1 MQQTSK
7 MNISDKKLKTILV
20 TGGAGFIGSNLIET
34 LLKRKAVGRVVCVD
48 NLDPFYD
55 PAFKKENIKPFLKN
69 EKFKFYKTDIRNRTA
84 IGKIFEDEKPDFVVH
99 LAAKA
104 NARQSVKEPDEY
116 QSVNVIGTLNLLEL
130 SKDYK
135 VKKFVFISSSSVYG
149 NSAKSPFSELS
160 TTDFPLAPYGASK
173 KAGEVLAYTYAHNFN
188 LPVVCLRLFNAYG
201 ERQRPDLVIYKWV
214 ENILKGEPIEMSGT
228 GKRARDFTYVGDI
241 VKAIEVAMKP
251 GNGYEIINIGNSKPV
266 SLAVLLRHVEKVL
279 GKKAVVTTRP
289 SHHSSVESTYAN
301 ISKAKKVLG
310 WKPEVSL
317 EEGIARFAK
326 WLRDN
331 RFKNLV

>member
-1 MQQTSK
+1 M
-7 MNISDKKLKTILV
+7 KTILV

-34 LLKRKAVGRVVCVD
+34 LLKRKAVDRVVCVD
-48 NLDPFYD
+48 NMDSFYD
-55 PAFKKENIKPFLKN
+55 PSFKKENIKEFLKN
-69 EKFKFYKTDIRNRTA
+69 EKFKFYKTDIRNFATLA
-84 IGKIFEDEKPDFVVH
+84 KIFENERPNFVVH

-104 NARQSVKEPDEY
+104 NARQSVKEPEEY
-116 QSVNVIGTLNLLEL
+116 QSVNIIGTLNLLEL

-149 NSAKSPFSELS
+149 NIAKSPFKESS
-160 TTDFPLAPYGASK
+160 VTDFPLAPYGASK
-173 KAGEVLAYTYAHNFN
+173 KAGEVLSYTYAHNFK

-241 VKAIEVAMKP
+241 VHAIELAMKP
-251 GNGYEIINIGNSKPV
+251 GNEYEIVNIGNSKPV
-266 SLAVLLRHVEKVL
+266 SLAVLLKHVEKVL
-279 GKKAVVTTRP
+279 GKKAIVITRP
-289 SHHSSVESTYAN
+289 SHHASVESTYAD

-310 WKPEVSL
+310 WAPETPL

-331 RFKNLV
+331 RFKNIV